1 MFARV
6 FLCLKIV
13 FVVNHFSSGIV
24 LCQTKVDID
33 NKIINEKI
41 NNLES
46 KSKEKY
52 VDMEVAIEFHRTI
65 REYFPNHE
73 PKFAEVSL
81 DNNILDEIK
90 KLKDS
95 I

>member
-1 MFARV
+1 M
-6 FLCLKIV
+6 LSNDDKKLLL
-13 FVVNHFSSGIV
+13 S
-24 LCQTKVDID
+24 
-33 NKIINEKI
+33 IINEKI

-52 VDMEVAIEFHRTI
+52 VDMEVAIECHRTV

-73 PKFAEVSL
+73 PKLAEVSL

-90 KLKDS
+90 KLKDLKLKLLES
-95 I
+95 WTKEVEDDE

>member
-1 MFARV
+1 M
-6 FLCLKIV
+6 LSNDDKKLLL
-13 FVVNHFSSGIV
+13 S
-24 LCQTKVDID
+24 
-33 NKIINEKI
+33 IINEKI

-52 VDMEVAIEFHRTI
+52 VEKMEVAIEFHRTV

-73 PKFAEVSL
+73 PKLAEVSL

-90 KLKDS
+90 KLKDLKLKLLES
-95 I
+95 WTEEV

>member
-1 MFARV
+1 M
-6 FLCLKIV
+6 LSNDDKKLLL
-13 FVVNHFSSGIV
+13 S
-24 LCQTKVDID
+24 
-33 NKIINEKI
+33 IINEKI

-52 VDMEVAIEFHRTI
+52 VVEMEVAIEFHRTV

-90 KLKDS
+90 KLKDLKLKLLES
-95 I
+95 WTEEV

>member
-1 MFARV
+1 M
-6 FLCLKIV
+6 LSNDDKKLLL
-13 FVVNHFSSGIV
+13 S
-24 LCQTKVDID
+24 
-33 NKIINEKI
+33 IINEKI

-52 VDMEVAIEFHRTI
+52 VKMEVAIEFHRTV

-73 PKFAEVSL
+73 PKLAEVSL

-90 KLKDS
+90 KLKDLKLKLLES
-95 I
+95 WTKEVEDDE

>member
-1 MFARV
+1 M
-6 FLCLKIV
+6 LSNDDKKLLL
-13 FVVNHFSSGIV
+13 S
-24 LCQTKVDID
+24 
-33 NKIINEKI
+33 IINEKI

-52 VDMEVAIEFHRTI
+52 VEMEVTIEFHRTV

-73 PKFAEVSL
+73 PKLAEVSL

-90 KLKDS
+90 KLKDLKLKLLES
-95 I
+95 WTKEVEDDE

>member
-1 MFARV
+1 M
-6 FLCLKIV
+6 LSNDDKKLLL
-13 FVVNHFSSGIV
+13 S
-24 LCQTKVDID
+24 
-33 NKIINEKI
+33 IINEKI

-52 VDMEVAIEFHRTI
+52 VEMEVVIEFHRTV

-73 PKFAEVSL
+73 PKLAEVSL

-90 KLKDS
+90 KLKDLKLKLLES
-95 I
+95 WTEEV